1 MVLSAFFAYFLPLL
15 AKNMSPNAS
24 QKNPQIYSSISPA
37 SSIFCRLIIIPSFA
51 WYHVSPPWKYTAY
64 GGRIGP
70 SAESSM
76 ELPLVKSA
84 GVLLILL
91 PLLILAALTEA
102 YVTPLAAGLFL

>member
-1 MVLSAFFAYFLPLL
+1 
-15 AKNMSPNAS
+15 MSPKAS

-70 SAESSM
+70 SAESSID
-76 ELPLVKSA
+76 EPCTNA
-84 GVLLILL
+84 
-91 PLLILAALTEA
+91 PAAMMTSDS
-102 YVTPLAAGLFL
+102 